1 MNEEYNF
8 LSEWVTSSK
17 EMSTYW
23 FARRAF
29 VSSEHK
35 ETILSSF
42 VLSIANLPGLSNSD
56 LDKICSSGLWI
67 SCPMHLYCT
76 EGAVQRPVY
85 AWIKQSRFHI
95 WLAKEGMLFPS
106 WLILSIPCVNFFLI
120 AHVLSI
126 FPCFSFPFILTFFQW
141 SHLTFH
147 FFGFSAFFR
156 CNIPCYTF
164 SNLMCCD
171 G

>member
-106 WLILSIPCVNFFLI
+106 WLILSIPCVNFFFNCTCSLHI
-120 AHVLSI
+120 PLFLFSLYIDFLSVISSYIPFFWI
-126 FPCFSFPFILTFFQW
+126 FSLF
-141 SHLTFH
+141 
-147 FFGFSAFFR
+147 
-156 CNIPCYTF
+156 
-164 SNLMCCD
+164 
-171 G
+171 